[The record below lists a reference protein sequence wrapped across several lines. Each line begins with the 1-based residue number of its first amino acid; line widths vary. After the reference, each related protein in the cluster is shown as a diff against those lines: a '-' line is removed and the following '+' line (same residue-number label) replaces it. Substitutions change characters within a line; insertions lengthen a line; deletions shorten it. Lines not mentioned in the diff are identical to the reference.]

1 MIIKRC
7 SSKGAFEAIP
17 EKPIKLDLDR
27 IKSKYE
33 VLADLPILII
43 IRLRNFEVTCFK
55 NGKLMIKN
63 CDSKEKAEEVVEEI
77 MKK

>member
-7 SSKGAFEAIP
+7 SSKGAFQAIP
-17 EKPIKLDLDR
+17 EKPAKLDLDR